1 MFKKIV
7 GGEVLQSRPDV
18 KTILRGFAGGFLG
31 IIVLL
36 LITRLYGVVSIM
48 APLGATCVLLFA
60 VPKSPL
66 AQPRNIIGGHLISTL
81 IGLLTINLFG
91 DGMLPIAF
99 AVGASIALMQLL
111 RVVHAPA
118 GANPLLIIMSGT
130 TNYSFLLTPVLIGSV
145 LLVII
150 ALVINN
156 IGIGTRWPCYWF
168 GYQLSISKRK
178 IKSKKE

>member
-1 MFKKIV
+1 MFEKII
-7 GGEVLQSRPDV
+7 GGEVIQPRPDAT
-18 KTILRGFAGGFLG
+18 TILRGFAGGFLG

-66 AQPRNIIGGHLISTL
+66 AQPRSIIGGHFICTL

-91 DGMLPIAF
+91 DSAFSIAF

-118 GANPLLIIMSGT
+118 GANPILIIMSGI
-130 TNYSFLLTPVLIGSV
+130 TNYSFLFTPVLIGSV
-145 LLVII
+145 LLVIV

-156 IGIGTRWPCYWF
+156 IGVGTHWPCYWF
-168 GYQLSISKRK
+168 GYQLNIDKKK
-178 IKSKKE
+178 IKSKEG